1 MVFAPFLFIYLMICL
16 AFLIGLLVL
25 IQMQLISSAF
35 LILGLS
41 PRLAI
46 LALFL
51 SLIGSYVNIPLYTVE
66 SGPAPDSATA
76 DNFGVAYTIPFE
88 YGVSRTT
95 VAINVGGALVPLF
108 VSGYALLQAPAA
120 FLPSVLATAIVA
132 IVAHL
137 FARPLR
143 GLGIALPMFIPPL
156 TAALAA
162 LFVGRAMC
170 VPHRTHVIAYVSGV
184 LGTLIGADLT
194 NLHRI
199 ADLGAPVASIGG
211 AGTFDGVF
219 LTGIIAVLLARYSRY

>member
-1 MVFAPFLFIYLMICL
+1 MGFAPFLFIYLMICL

-46 LALFL
+46 FSLFL

-76 DNFGVAYTIPFE
+76 DNFGVAYTIPYE

-108 VSGYALLQAPAA
+108 ISAYALFIAPAA
-120 FLPSVLATAIVA
+120 FLPSVLGTAIVA

-137 FARPLR
+137 FAPPIK
-143 GLGIALPMFIPPL
+143 GLGIAIPVFIPPL
-156 TAALAA
+156 AAALVAIF
-162 LFVGRAMC
+162 LGRAMQ
-170 VPHRTHVIAYVSGV
+170 VSRSTHVIAYVSGV

-194 NLHRI
+194 NLSRI

-219 LTGIIAVLLARYSRY
+219 LTGIVAVLLARY

>member
-1 MVFAPFLFIYLMICL
+1 MVFAPFPVSFLMICL

-46 LALFL
+46 FALFL
-51 SLIGSYVNIPLYTVE
+51 SLIGSYVNISLYTVE

-88 YGVSRTT
+88 YGVPRTT

-120 FLPSVLATAIVA
+120 FLPSVLVS
-132 IVAHL
+132 
-137 FARPLR
+137 RPANNFT
-143 GLGIALPMFIPPL
+143 GDDSEN
-156 TAALAA
+156 A
-162 LFVGRAMC
+162 LF
-170 VPHRTHVIAYVSGV
+170 HS
-184 LGTLIGADLT
+184 DK
-194 NLHRI
+194 
-199 ADLGAPVASIGG
+199 ASNGMPE
-211 AGTFDGVF
+211 
-219 LTGIIAVLLARYSRY
+219 

>member
-1 MVFAPFLFIYLMICL
+1 MIFAPFLFIYVLICL
-16 AFLIGLLVL
+16 AFLIGLLIL

-51 SLIGSYVNIPLYTVE
+51 SLIGSYVNIPLYTVD
-66 SGPAPDSATA
+66 SGPAPDTATA
-76 DNFGVAYTIPFE
+76 DNFGVAYMIPFE
-88 YGVSRTT
+88 YGVPRTN

-108 VSGYALLQAPAA
+108 VSGYALVQTPAA
-120 FLPSVLATAIVA
+120 VLPSILATAIVA
-132 IVAHL
+132 LVAHL
-137 FARPLR
+137 FAHPLR
-143 GLGIALPMFIPPL
+143 GLGIALPMFISPL
-156 TAALAA
+156 TATLAA
-162 LFVGRAMC
+162 LFVGRAMR
-170 VPHRTHVIAYVSGV
+170 VPYNTHVIAYVSGV

-194 NLHRI
+194 NLHKI

-219 LTGIIAVLLARYSRY
+219 LSGIVAVLLARY

>member
-76 DNFGVAYTIPFE
+76 DNFGVAYTISRGTGGLDRWCWDFRW
-88 YGVSRTT
+88 GVSYRNSRRP
-95 VAINVGGALVPLF
+95 ARSLFSLLRPNPL
-108 VSGYALLQAPAA
+108 
-120 FLPSVLATAIVA
+120 
-132 IVAHL
+132 
-137 FARPLR
+137 
-143 GLGIALPMFIPPL
+143 
-156 TAALAA
+156 
-162 LFVGRAMC
+162 GR
-170 VPHRTHVIAYVSGV
+170 HRV
-184 LGTLIGADLT
+184 
-194 NLHRI
+194 RI
-199 ADLGAPVASIGG
+199 QKKNAQC
-211 AGTFDGVF
+211 
-219 LTGIIAVLLARYSRY
+219 YSRAQPSSVGKPL